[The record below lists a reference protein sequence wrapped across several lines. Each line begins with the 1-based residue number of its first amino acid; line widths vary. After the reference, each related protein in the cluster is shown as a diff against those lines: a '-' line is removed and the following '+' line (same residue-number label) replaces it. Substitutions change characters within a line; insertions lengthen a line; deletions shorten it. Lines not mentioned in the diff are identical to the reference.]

1 MAARESEVSAV
12 VLSIGEPTTDRALA
26 SLQLQ
31 TAALRDIIIVRDVRP
46 FHVALNAGVAQVRT
60 RFFVQV
66 DADMILDPSCVAMLR
81 SEMTDDAGMV
91 VGHLRDELIG
101 DVVGIKLFR
110 TRCFAGRGF
119 RNSISPDTDFGRDI
133 AAAEWK
139 TVYAGDPSPRDSA
152 DWTMFGDHHPDYT
165 IEYTYKKF
173 LLEGSRYH
181 YRDRIGGIRWHFDRL
196 EKSRHPSSLV
206 AQIALARGIFIAA
219 EEDCLGTLRIDR
231 ELERLHRFLGASA
244 AAASHNGD
252 LSKDASLPDVFAFF
266 YRAGQDLFRSAGFL
280 SLERIVGDL
289 LTRKDDRS
297 WIAKVALCRGLFE
310 QTADEQELRADS
322 ITLRDFMHPESGV

>member
-1 MAARESEVSAV
+1 VVAQESDVSAV
-12 VLSIGEPTTDRALA
+12 VLSIGEPTTPRALA

-31 TAALRDIIIVRDVRP
+31 TVALRDIIVIRDVRP
-46 FHVALNAGVAQVRT
+46 FHKALNAAVAQVRT

-66 DADMILDPSCVAMLR
+66 DADMILDPLCVAMLR
-81 SEMTDDAGMV
+81 TEMTDDAGIV

-133 AAAEWK
+133 AAAAWK
-139 TVYAGDPSPRDSA
+139 TVYAGAASQRDSA
-152 DWTMFGDHHPDYT
+152 NWTMFGDHHPNYT
-165 IEYTYKKF
+165 TEYTYKKF
-173 LLEGSRYH
+173 LLEGRRYR

-196 EKSRHPSSLV
+196 EKSPHPSSLV

-231 ELERLHRFLGASA
+231 ELEMLHGFLGASE
-244 AAASHNGD
+244 AAASYHWD
-252 LSKDASLPDVFAFF
+252 LSNEASLQNVFNFC
-266 YRAGQDLFRSAGFL
+266 YRAGQNMFHSASALTFG
-280 SLERIVGDL
+280 RIVGDL
-289 LTRKDDRS
+289 HTRKDDRS
-297 WIAKVALCRGLFE
+297 WIAKVALCRGLFA
-310 QTADEQELRADS
+310 QTADEQELRADW
-322 ITLRDFMHPESGV
+322 ITLRDFMHPESCV